1 MFCAV
6 HCLASARPSR
16 ILTQVGAKSH
26 EHRSKAKQP
35 RGLYCGY
42 TRIHSRIPA
51 AGGIDVLLAGI
62 AIGGRARFSSRL
74 PCRNYFDS
82 SDRKGK
88 TQEVVLDYG
97 GASNTSAHRSI
108 DRDILGCGAV
118 CGDLVLP
125 LRCPNRAVSQGL
137 NARSPQ
143 RHKGAPSPQTGS
155 LRPLCVLCASAVGRL
170 FASFR
175 VQQDEIMNWIS
186 LLLSTGSPRFSLLP
200 AQLALPIDY
209 HFLGSLL

>member
-51 AGGIDVLLAGI
+51 AGGVDVLLAGI
-62 AIGGRARFSSRL
+62 AIGRRARFSSRL

-97 GASNTSAHRSI
+97 GGSNTFAHRSI

-118 CGDLVLP
+118 CGDLVCRALPKPSSVSGLEWAFTAKTQRGAESSRISAPP
-125 LRCPNRAVSQGL
+125 LR
-137 NARSPQ
+137 
-143 RHKGAPSPQTGS
+143 S
-155 LRPLCVLCASAVGRL
+155 LRLCGE
-170 FASFR
+170 ASFSQVSECSKTR
-175 VQQDEIMNWIS
+175 S
-186 LLLSTGSPRFSLLP
+186 
-200 AQLALPIDY
+200 
-209 HFLGSLL
+209 